1 MNWLLTTN
9 SLTTN
14 GKWQVYKTRNFGKYT
29 RNLTDFTFEDVNG
42 YPSYKRIV
50 IEPIE
55 IGKILIDNKWVVPY
69 NPYIRT
75 KYNAHINIEICTSI
89 KAIKYLYK
97 YIYKCH
103 DSSYFKYTVR

>member
-1 MNWLLTTN
+1 MA
-9 SLTTN
+9 S
-14 GKWQVYKTRNFGKYT
+14 GKYT
-29 RNLTDFTFEDVNG
+29 KRFPRNLTDFTFEDVNG
-42 YPSYKRIV
+42 NPSYKRIV

-103 DSSYFKYTVR
+103 DSSYFKYGSLTVRFKYGSF